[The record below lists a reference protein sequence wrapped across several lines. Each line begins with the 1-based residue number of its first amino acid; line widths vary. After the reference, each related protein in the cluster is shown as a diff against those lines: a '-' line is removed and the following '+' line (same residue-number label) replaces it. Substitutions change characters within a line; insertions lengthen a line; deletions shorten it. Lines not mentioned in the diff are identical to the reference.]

1 KRVNLTTY
9 CSPCHQYHQYKL
21 QNKRRKDL
29 LNKRGLQHD
38 DSAITAFT
46 DLIQKLTD
54 NEKRSKAKIEEL
66 QQQMKKTDERLDIVV
81 DELQTC
87 TLLILRLKRTLAEFV
102 EEHYE

>member
-1 KRVNLTTY
+1 MTPKHDTPR
-9 CSPCHQYHQYKL
+9 
-21 QNKRRKDL
+21 
-29 LNKRGLQHD
+29 D
-38 DSAITAFT
+38 DSTISAFT

-66 QQQMKKTDERLDIVV
+66 QEQMKKTDERLDIVV

>member
-1 KRVNLTTY
+1 MTPEHDT
-9 CSPCHQYHQYKL
+9 
-21 QNKRRKDL
+21 
-29 LNKRGLQHD
+29 QHD
-38 DSAITAFT
+38 DSTISAFT